1 MSGLRAA
8 GLAVWL
14 LATPA
19 LARAHDPERMAMG
32 NVRLTTEATATA
44 QCARLG
50 LVRDNSVRDL
60 RKKIV
65 QVGGDTGLVSFPP
78 DELSMIY
85 AQVYRCTAP
94 AAPAVTPAARPG
106 SPPPPP
112 TGPPPPPPAGT
123 PPPPPPPTR

>member
-1 MSGLRAA
+1 VSGLRAA
-8 GLAVWL
+8 GLAAWL
-14 LATPA
+14 LVTPA
-19 LARAHDPERMAMG
+19 VAGAHDPERSAMST
-32 NVRLTTEATATA
+32 VRLTTEATATT

-50 LVRDNSVRDL
+50 LVRDNSVKDL

-85 AQVYRCTAP
+85 AQVYRCTASS
-94 AAPAVTPAARPG
+94 APAVNPAARPV

-112 TGPPPPPPAGT
+112 PPPGPPPPPPAGT
-123 PPPPPPPTR
+123 PPAPPR